1 MPFTTVDSAIE
12 SAFNDR
18 QRFDDDDELDNL
30 SMRIAYE
37 DTLKAHGWTREDY
50 EYVFNRAP
58 DGAEEVGDGCEDSF
72 DEAECAVDGAGEG
85 GEEAGEGG
93 VEDRGGQL
101 WSDDSSDPFFGAGDC
116 ELPA

>member
-1 MPFTTVDSAIE
+1 VDLAIE
-12 SAFNDR
+12 EAFDAR
-18 QRFDDDDELDNL
+18 QRFEDDDELDDL

-37 DTLKAHGWTREDY
+37 DAIHAHGWTRSDY
-50 EYVFNRAP
+50 EYVLNRAP
-58 DGAEEVGDGCEDSF
+58 HGAEERWNEREDSF
-72 DEAECAVDGAGEG
+72 DEEECAVDGAGQS

-101 WSDDSSDPFFGAGDC
+101 WSDDSSDSFFGAGDC

>member
-1 MPFTTVDSAIE
+1 MDSAIE
-12 SAFNDR
+12 EAFDKR
-18 QRFDDDDELDNL
+18 ERFEDDEELDNL

-37 DTLKAHGWTREDY
+37 DTIHAHGWTLADY

-58 DGAEEVGDGCEDSF
+58 DGAEEAGDGNEDSF
-72 DEAECAVDGAGEG
+72 DEAQYAVDGAGEG

-101 WSDDSSDPFFGAGDC
+101 WSDDPSDSFFGAGDC

>member
-1 MPFTTVDSAIE
+1 MVDTAIE
-12 SAFNDR
+12 AAFDAR
-18 QRFDDDDELDNL
+18 QRFEDDEELDNL

-37 DTLKAHGWTREDY
+37 DAIHASGWTRSDY

-58 DGAEEVGDGCEDSF
+58 NGAEERWNEREDSF
-72 DEAECAVDGAGEG
+72 DEEECAVDGAGEG

-101 WSDDSSDPFFGAGDC
+101 WSDDSSDSFFGAGDC